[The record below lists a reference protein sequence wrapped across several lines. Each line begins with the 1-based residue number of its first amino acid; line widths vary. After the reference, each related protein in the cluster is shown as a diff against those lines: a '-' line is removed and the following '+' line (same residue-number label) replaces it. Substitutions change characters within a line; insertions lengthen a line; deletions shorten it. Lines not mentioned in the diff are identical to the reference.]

1 MSTPPTP
8 RPAPRHPLEDDLAR
22 LERIVDAMWAAI
34 HQVLDLPTPRRR
46 RIARSDI
53 LGEAVSDQ
61 LTGGG
66 VSAEDVLTEAFG
78 ALLRTPETRVTTT
91 WEGLAVGI
99 ARNKTKGALRKAG
112 AWLRETEHRPK
123 LTVISGDA
131 PGRPGPDGDPPEPL
145 LELIEDPAV
154 DLDDEFTKTSQQ
166 LELLRLAQEIL
177 DDRDRTIFFGM
188 HFGTRTR
195 QSLATE
201 FDLTAPGV
209 THVYRTTAKRL
220 HDHPRF
226 QRYAE
231 GGAP

>member
-8 RPAPRHPLEDDLAR
+8 RPFLRHPLEADLAR
-22 LERIVDAMWAAI
+22 LERIIDVMWATI
-34 HQVLDLPTPRRR
+34 HRVLDLPAPRRR
-46 RIARSDI
+46 RVGGSDI

-66 VSAEDVLTEAFG
+66 VSAEDVLTEAFA
-78 ALLRTPETRVTTT
+78 ALLQTPETAVTTT
-91 WEGLAVGI
+91 WEGPAVGI

-112 AWLRETEHRPK
+112 AWLHETGYRPK
-123 LTVISGDA
+123 LTVVSGDA
-131 PGRPGPDGDPPEPL
+131 PGRPSPHGDPADPPL
-145 LELIEDPAV
+145 DLIEDPAV

-177 DDRDRTIFFGM
+177 EDRDRAIFLGM

-201 FDLTAPGV
+201 FDLTPPGV
-209 THVYRTTAKRL
+209 THVYRATAKRL
-220 HDHPRF
+220 HEHPRF